1 MHCENCGNKLDNSDK
16 FCTKCGTPVQLEG
29 KEHISKHSASEEKW
43 WYRLL
48 KVAYIL
54 LYVGSIG
61 IVCIV
66 AFSTM
71 PHRTLDGNLSTIQCN
86 NGKSYAPAENSIYV
100 YGDSLSSY
108 DDKNA
113 RILCAYDRT
122 NYYSYTAPAYKN
134 YTFVPSYNEADYG
147 SWYFYSL
154 LALFITWTILK
165 LIRLGVQYVA
175 FGSKPRWQKEFKKL
189 Y

>member
-1 MHCENCGNKLDNSDK
+1 MFCEKCGNKLDSSDK
-16 FCTKCGTPVQLEG
+16 FCTKCGAPVHSESNKRIFITP
-29 KEHISKHSASEEKW
+29 ASGEKW

-61 IVCIV
+61 VVCV
-66 AFSTM
+66 AAFSSI
-71 PHRTLDGNLSTIQCN
+71 PHRTLDENLSTIQCN
-86 NGKSYAPAENSIYV
+86 NGKSYAPGNNSIYL

-108 DDKNA
+108 DDEKA

-122 NYYSYTAPAYKN
+122 NYYSYSAPAYKN

-147 SWYFYSL
+147 PWFFYSL
-154 LALFITWTILK
+154 LALLMTWTILK
-165 LIRLGVQYVA
+165 LIRLGVQYVVFA
-175 FGSKPRWQKEFKKL
+175 TKPIWKKEFKKL